1 MGERNKDCTLG
12 YLRIEKVVA
21 QELRAPDP
29 IQL

>member
-21 QELRAPDP
+21 QEPRAPDTKF
-29 IQL
+29 